1 MRRHHWE
8 RLGRAE
14 AELLQHEIDH
24 LSGVLAVDRAERG
37 DADVVRREEYL
48 ARQAEYDASVECA
61 LGASARTVHALS
73 SGPTCGTSLVSQPQI
88 TRTSSPCRATDRIE
102 PTIG

>member
-61 LGASARTVHALS
+61 LGASSRTVHALS
-73 SGPTCGTSLVSQPQI
+73 SGPTCAPLSCLSL
-88 TRTSSPCRATDRIE
+88 R
-102 PTIG
+102 